1 MFYLCS
7 ANKINHIDI
16 EVIFSEK
23 WRNCWLLEEVTCRN
37 SISEL
42 TPPSAPARGSRSSRQ
57 SNFKS
62 VDEEQQGKMDVLE
75 NEEV

>member
-1 MFYLCS
+1 M
-7 ANKINHIDI
+7 AQ
-16 EVIFSEK
+16 
-23 WRNCWLLEEVTCRN
+23 LLVVRRSDMPQFNIGTD
-37 SISEL
+37 
-42 TPPSAPARGSRSSRQ
+42 PPSAPARGSRSSRQ